1 MSEQNPSINLRLARK
16 DELETILSWLDD
28 PTLLAA
34 TNTKP
39 MNPEIRSVTKEVIK
53 EKIAKRSLWIVI
65 RDNFRIGSIFFD
77 SDFERESIG
86 QPKSKHHTTKD
97 SKAIFVYTKSRLDWA
112 LLSSV
117 FAEIWWMQISDS
129 ADSVSIS
136 KLPLSG
142 IDVAPNQASINDT
155 NRNTPKTESGAVTNP
170 WEPVKKIRILG
181 PKSRNESIRQRL
193 CDQGFEVIV
202 SPEPYDADS
211 DDELAPD
218 IILSSGY
225 DRLLRPKTIQKFPQ
239 RLINLHA
246 AYLPWARGIGTTL
259 FATMLRYPYGVSVH
273 FIDEGLDT
281 GRLIAR
287 KLVQTERTD
296 TLRTLYSKLLSA
308 TENLFFES
316 FSQIVTGQSIGIPQE
331 ELGKINTSRS
341 RRQFEA
347 VMDVC
352 PNGYDTSI
360 TDLEKLRDSL
370 EASNAFR
377 QALLAKSNVNL

>member
-1 MSEQNPSINLRLARK
+1 MSEQNPSISLRLARI

-28 PTLLAA
+28 LTLLAV

-39 MNPEIRSVTKEVIK
+39 MTPETRSVTKENIK
-53 EKIAKRSLWIVI
+53 AKIANQSLWIVI

-77 SDFERESIG
+77 SDFDWESIG
-86 QPKSKHHTTKD
+86 QSKSKQQVTKD
-97 SKAIFVYTKSRLDWA
+97 SKAIFIYTKPRLDWA
-112 LLSSV
+112 LLSGV
-117 FAEIWWMQISDS
+117 FAEIWRMQISDG
-129 ADSVSIS
+129 ADLVSIA
-136 KLPLSG
+136 KLPLRG
-142 IDVAPNQASINDT
+142 FEVVPNHTSINDA
-155 NRNTPKTESGAVTNP
+155 NRSTPKTENGLVTNP

-181 PKSRNESIRQRL
+181 PKSRNESIRKRL
-193 CDQGFEVIV
+193 SDQGFEVKV
-202 SPEPYDADS
+202 SPDPYDADS
-211 DDELAPD
+211 DDEFSPD

-225 DRLLRPKTIQKFPQ
+225 DRLLKPKTIQKFPN

-281 GRLIAR
+281 GQLIAR
-287 KLVQTERTD
+287 KLVPTERTD

-316 FSQIVTGQSIGIPQE
+316 FSKIFAGKAIGVPQE
-331 ELGKINTSRS
+331 DLGEISTKRS
-341 RRQFEA
+341 RLQFES

-352 PNGYDTSI
+352 PDGYDTLI

-377 QALLAKSNVNL
+377 QALLNNSNVNL

>member
-1 MSEQNPSINLRLARK
+1 MNGQNPSISLRLARI

-28 PTLLAA
+28 LTLLAV

-39 MNPEIRSVTKEVIK
+39 MTPETRSVTKENIK
-53 EKIAKRSLWIVI
+53 AKIANQSLWIVI

-77 SDFERESIG
+77 SDFDWESIG
-86 QPKSKHHTTKD
+86 QSKSKQQATKD
-97 SKAIFVYTKSRLDWA
+97 SKAIFIYTKPRLDWA
-112 LLSSV
+112 LLSGV
-117 FAEIWWMQISDS
+117 FAEIWRMQISDG
-129 ADSVSIS
+129 ADLVSIA
-136 KLPLSG
+136 KLPLRG
-142 IDVAPNQASINDT
+142 FEVVPNHTSTNDA
-155 NRNTPKTESGAVTNP
+155 NRSTPKTENGLVTNP

-181 PKSRNESIRQRL
+181 PKSRNESIRKRL
-193 CDQGFEVIV
+193 SDQGFEVKV
-202 SPEPYDADS
+202 SPDPYDADS
-211 DDELAPD
+211 DDEFSPD

-225 DRLLRPKTIQKFPQ
+225 DRLLKPKTIQKFPN

-281 GRLIAR
+281 GQLIAR
-287 KLVQTERTD
+287 KLVPTERTD

-316 FSQIVTGQSIGIPQE
+316 FSKIFAGKAIGVPQE
-331 ELGKINTSRS
+331 DLGEISTKRS
-341 RRQFEA
+341 RLQFES

-352 PNGYDTSI
+352 PDGYDTLI

-377 QALLAKSNVNL
+377 QALLANSNVNL